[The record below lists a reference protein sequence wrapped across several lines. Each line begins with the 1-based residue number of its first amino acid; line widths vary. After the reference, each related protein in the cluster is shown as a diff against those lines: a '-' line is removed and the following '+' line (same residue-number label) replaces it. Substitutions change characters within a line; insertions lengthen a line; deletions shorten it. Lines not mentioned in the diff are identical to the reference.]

1 MLFNFYPCPEA
12 ETYTRR
18 ELLKR
23 FHLSSSD
30 LKDVN
35 NVKCYTAQLADNQYK
50 VTVQEAFTSLNETL
64 RGKYG
69 RSCLYKYC
77 IVLHVN
83 SEYENVA
90 KTPFETL
97 SELDIDVLQWKIES
111 ANITYIKGLCVCC
124 IVV

>member
-1 MLFNFYPCPEA
+1 MYM
-12 ETYTRR
+12 RR
-18 ELLKR
+18 ELSKR
-23 FHLSSSD
+23 VDLSSSD

-64 RGKYG
+64 RSKYG
-69 RSCLYKYC
+69 RSCLYQYS

-83 SEYENVA
+83 REYENVV

-97 SELDIDVLQWKIES
+97 SELDSDVLQWKIES

>member
-1 MLFNFYPCPEA
+1 MLFNFHPCPEG
-12 ETYTRR
+12 EEYLRR

-23 FHLSSSD
+23 HDLSSSD

-35 NVKCYTAQLADNQYK
+35 NVKCYTVQLADNKYK

-64 RGKYG
+64 RSKYG
-69 RSCLYKYC
+69 RSCLYLYS

-83 SEYENVA
+83 REYENVA
-90 KTPFETL
+90 KTSFETL
-97 SELDIDVLQWKIES
+97 SELDSDVLQWKIES

>member
-1 MLFNFYPCPEA
+1 MTGDSSA
-12 ETYTRR
+12 E
-18 ELLKR
+18 
-23 FHLSSSD
+23 
-30 LKDVN
+30 
-35 NVKCYTAQLADNQYK
+35 CYIAQLADSRHK

-69 RSCLYKYC
+69 RSCFYQYG

-83 SEYENVA
+83 SEYEHVA

-111 ANITYIKGLCVCC
+111 ANITYIKGICICC

>member
-18 ELLKR
+18 ELSKR
-23 FHLSSSD
+23 VDLSSSD

-35 NVKCYTAQLADNQYK
+35 NVKCYTAQLADNRYK
-50 VTVQEAFTSLNETL
+50 ATVQEAFTSLNETL
-64 RGKYG
+64 RSKYG
-69 RSCLYKYC
+69 TSCLYQYS

-83 SEYENVA
+83 REYEHVD

-97 SELDIDVLQWKIES
+97 SDLDSDVLKWKIES
-111 ANITYIKGLCVCC
+111 ASITYIKGLCVCC

>member
-1 MLFNFYPCPEA
+1 MLFNFYPCPEG
-12 ETYTRR
+12 EEYLRR
-18 ELLKR
+18 ELLR
-23 FHLSSSD
+23 RHYLSSSD

-35 NVKCYTAQLADNQYK
+35 NVQCYTAQIADNQYK

-64 RGKYG
+64 RTKYG
-69 RSCLYKYC
+69 RSCLYQYD

-83 SEYENVA
+83 SEYEHVA

-97 SELDIDVLQWKIES
+97 SELDSDMLQWKIES
-111 ANITYIKGLCVCC
+111 ANITYIKGICICC

>member
-1 MLFNFYPCPEA
+1 MLFNFYPCPEG
-12 ETYTRR
+12 EEYLRR
-18 ELLKR
+18 ELLR
-23 FHLSSSD
+23 RHHLSSSD

-35 NVKCYTAQLADNQYK
+35 NVQCYTAQIADNQYK

-64 RGKYG
+64 RTKYG
-69 RSCLYKYC
+69 RSCLYQYD

-83 SEYENVA
+83 SEYEHVA

-97 SELDIDVLQWKIES
+97 SELDSDMLQWKIES
-111 ANITYIKGLCVCC
+111 ANITYVKGICICC

>member
-18 ELLKR
+18 ELSKR
-23 FHLSSSD
+23 VDLSSSD

-35 NVKCYTAQLADNQYK
+35 NVECYTAKLADSMSK

-64 RGKYG
+64 RSKYG
-69 RSCLYKYC
+69 RGCLYQYS

-83 SEYENVA
+83 REYEHVV

-97 SELDIDVLQWKIES
+97 SELDSDVLQWKIES

>member
-1 MLFNFYPCPEA
+1 MLFNFYPCLEA

-18 ELLKR
+18 ELSKR
-23 FHLSSSD
+23 VDLSSSD

-35 NVKCYTAQLADNQYK
+35 NVECYTAQLADNKYK
-50 VTVQEAFTSLNETL
+50 VTVHEAFTSLNETL
-64 RGKYG
+64 RSKYG
-69 RSCLYKYC
+69 RSCLYQYS

-83 SEYENVA
+83 GEYEHVV

-97 SELDIDVLQWKIES
+97 SDLDSDVLQWKIES
-111 ANITYIKGLCVCC
+111 ASITYIKGLCVCC